1 MNQKILTKDISC
13 ERKCK
18 SDGKKCN
25 LNQWSNSK
33 KCRCKCKKTHICEKE
48 YIWNPSKCIC
58 ENEKYLASIVDD
70 STIFCDEVIKS
81 YGEEIKSIPS
91 SFNEKK
97 ATCKTQSLYFLLVF
111 LLIIN
116 IKNRSSYFFNDII
129 SIKDFDPDNIKIDEK
144 LYKNIL
150 IYYTG
155 YVTIKKDLKLY
166 SVNPLYLIFGNVSG
180 YFEEFTGYKYLTLYV
195 PTNESKEKIKK
206 V

>member
-48 YIWNPSKCIC
+48 YIWKPSKCIC

-91 SFNEKK
+91 SFNENK

-144 LYKNIL
+144 LYKNNL

-155 YVTIKKDLKLY
+155 YVTIKKDLKFY
-166 SVNPLYLIFGNVSG
+166 SVNPLYPIFGNVNG
-180 YFEEFTGYKYLTLYV
+180 YFEEFTGCKYLTLYV
-195 PTNESKEKIKK
+195 PANESKERIKK